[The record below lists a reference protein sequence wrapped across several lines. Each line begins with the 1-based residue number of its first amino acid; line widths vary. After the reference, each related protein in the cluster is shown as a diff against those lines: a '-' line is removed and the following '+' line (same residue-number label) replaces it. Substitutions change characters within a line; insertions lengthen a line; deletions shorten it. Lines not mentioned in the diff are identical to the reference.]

1 MIANREE
8 QWGLSS
14 LKTGSHVY
22 PSSSKLLFQ
31 LSVTNRGK
39 TVLSMEP
46 GTGEGDR
53 RMGKEGMQRNA
64 VRLTG

>member
-22 PSSSKLLFQ
+22 PSSSKPLFQ

-46 GTGEGDR
+46 GTGVKSMAKKGTEEWR
-53 RMGKEGMQRNA
+53 KEGM
-64 VRLTG
+64 